1 MSVDMQK
8 IELLTPEEREYIYR
22 QRQKEYRMEDARN
35 HLIEYYDDDEEKVD
49 ELYDD
54 GDFENLADEF
64 IYEAEDCNRAENDV
78 WAGLVADYVHER
90 QESMNHGA

>member
-8 IELLTPEEREYIYR
+8 IELLTSEERELVYR
-22 QRQKEYRMEDARN
+22 QVQKQYRMEDAHI
-35 HLIEYYDDDEEKVD
+35 HLIDYYDGDEKKVD
-49 ELYDD
+49 EIYDD

-78 WAGLVADYVHER
+78 WAGLVEHYATER
-90 QESMNHGA
+90 ENAQND